1 METKQLMWLS
11 FTWMKG
17 SKWYIHKQHQRLST
31 KMYAM
36 QLFVVYRQV
45 SFYTIYLC
53 ANLLESYLKIYT
65 TFQILVIILGLT
77 QFVKGDTGYFL
88 F

>member
-11 FTWMKG
+11 FTLMKG
-17 SKWYIHKQHQRLST
+17 NKQYIHKQHQRLSI

-45 SFYTIYLC
+45 SFYTIYFMREF
-53 ANLLESYLKIYT
+53 A
-65 TFQILVIILGLT
+65 
-77 QFVKGDTGYFL
+77 
-88 F
+88 